1 MEGTERGIRRWCEE
15 ENVIRLRVLIKA
27 VSLNLLHTKKW
38 MPVQVGSSLLFEYI
52 VNHGI
57 GLSCRGG

>member
-27 VSLNLLHTKKW
+27 VSLNLLHTRNGCQSKK
-38 MPVQVGSSLLFEYI
+38 VAHCY
-52 VNHGI
+52 
-57 GLSCRGG
+57 LSTL